1 MFVIQINGK
10 KRSLIKASK
19 NITEIELM
27 KLVANEYNLKKYLE
41 NKQIIRKIFVPGK
54 LINIII

>member
-27 KLVANEYNLKKYLE
+27 KLAANEYNLKKYLE